1 MSQSSVKALLVSV
14 GGDLA
19 PTIFAI
25 NRLRP
30 EALCFFVS
38 ASDQGKI
45 DREIIPKIEQPPRQ
59 WDQIVTPD
67 PEDLL
72 QCCRI
77 LLREIPGLVS
87 RWGVEPS
94 QFTIDHSGGT
104 KTMAAALALCA
115 VDVASSYHLLA
126 SKEEAKGGADV
137 TVGGEGRVLYEG
149 NLWDELSAV
158 WRREAA
164 AAFNQARY
172 REAADLFRKIEKRVS
187 GGAKPLYKALADL
200 SDGYAFWDGFDY
212 REGWNRLQSARKGL
226 EMAALFGG
234 PPGLKEVV
242 ARLKEN
248 LPFLEKLVMGT
259 KEIKPELFLDL
270 LSNAQ
275 RRAQI
280 EKKIEE
286 ATVRLLRALEVLA
299 QTRLAE
305 RGFQFDRIDA
315 ERLPASLKQEFVQKY
330 TSPLDGRIKPDLL
343 GDYHLLKELGDPLGA
358 AFDQQWNALKIPLEA
373 RERSILGHGFTPMP
387 PDRYQQLWDLT
398 LKISGTSPDKGPQFP
413 KMAF

>member
-126 SKEEAKGGADV
+126 SKAEAKGGADV

-158 WRREAA
+158 GRHDAA

-200 SDGYAFWDGFDY
+200 SDGYALWDAFDY

-270 LSNAQ
+270 LSNAR

-299 QTRLAE
+299 QARLAE

-330 TSPLDGRIKPDLL
+330 TSPLDGRIKLDLL

-358 AFDQQWNALKIPLEA
+358 AFDQQWNALKISLEA

>member
-1 MSQSSVKALLVSV
+1 MSQSSVKALLVSA

-19 PTIFAI
+19 PTIFVV

-30 EALCFFVS
+30 EALCFFV
-38 ASDQGKI
+38 AEAQQGGI

-67 PEDLL
+67 PEDLQ
-72 QCCRI
+72 QCCRL
-77 LLREIPGLVS
+77 LLRDLPGLVS
-87 RWGVEPS
+87 RWGIEPS
-94 QFTIDHSGGT
+94 QLTIDYSGGT

-115 VDVASSYHLLA
+115 AELSSSFHVVV
-126 SKEEAKGGADV
+126 SKEQAKGGTEAAIGAETRAV
-137 TVGGEGRVLYEG
+137 YQG
-149 NLWDELSAV
+149 NPWDELAASG
-158 WRREAA
+158 RREAA

-187 GGAKPLYKALADL
+187 GGAKPLYKSLADL
-200 SDGYAFWDGFDY
+200 SEGYAFWDAFDY
-212 REGWNRLQSARKGL
+212 REGWNRLQSAKKGL

-248 LPFLEKLVMGT
+248 LSFLEKLVMGT

-270 LSNAQ
+270 LANAQ
-275 RRAQI
+275 RRAHT
-280 EKKIEE
+280 EKKYEE

-299 QTRLAE
+299 QARLAE
-305 RGFQFDRIDA
+305 RGFQFDRIDPD
-315 ERLPASLKQEFVQKY
+315 RLPASLKTDFIQKY
-330 TSPLDGRIKPDLL
+330 TSPLDGRIKLDLL
-343 GDYHLLKELGDPLGA
+343 GDYRLLKEIGDPLGI
-358 AFDQQWNALKIPLEA
+358 AFDQQWSTFKIPLEA

-387 PDRYQQLWDLT
+387 PDRYQQLWELA
-398 LKISGTSPDKGPQFP
+398 LKISGTPPEKMLHFP
-413 KMAF
+413 KMDF

>member
-19 PTIFAI
+19 PTIFVI

-30 EALCFFVS
+30 EALCFFV
-38 ASDQGKI
+38 AEAKRGEI

-67 PEDLL
+67 PEDLQ
-72 QCCRI
+72 QCCRL
-77 LLREIPGLVS
+77 LLRDLPGLVS
-87 RWGVEPS
+87 RWGIEPS
-94 QFTIDHSGGT
+94 QLIIDYSGGT

-115 VDVASSYHLLA
+115 AELSSSFHVVV
-126 SKEEAKGGADV
+126 SKEQAKGGTEAA
-137 TVGGEGRVLYEG
+137 VGGEARAVYQG
-149 NLWDELSAV
+149 NPWDELAASG
-158 WRREAA
+158 RREAA

-187 GGAKPLYKALADL
+187 GGSKPLYKSLADF
-200 SDGYAFWDGFDY
+200 SEGYAFWDAFDY
-212 REGWNRLQSARKGL
+212 REGWNRFQSAKKGL

-234 PPGLKEVV
+234 PPGLKDVV

-248 LPFLEKLVMGT
+248 LSFLEKLVMGT

-270 LSNAQ
+270 LANSQ
-275 RRAQI
+275 RRAHTD
-280 EKKIEE
+280 KKYEE

-299 QTRLAE
+299 QARLAE
-305 RGFQFDRIDA
+305 RGFQFDRIDLDP
-315 ERLPASLKQEFVQKY
+315 LPASLKTDFIQKY
-330 TSPLDGRIKPDLL
+330 TSPLDGRIKLDLL
-343 GDYHLLKELGDPLGA
+343 GDYRLLKEIGDPLGI
-358 AFDQQWNALKIPLEA
+358 AFDQQWRTFKIPLEA

-387 PDRYQQLWDLT
+387 PDRYQQLWELV
-398 LKISGTSPDKGPQFP
+398 LKISGTSPEKGPQFP
-413 KMAF
+413 KMGL